1 MGRLTDGSFEVVCGV
16 VGWLCVRV
24 GAKPRRLTS

>member
-16 VGWLCVRV
+16 VGGFVCEWEL
-24 GAKPRRLTS
+24 SQDD